1 MDLRQLAL
9 IALGIAGMVQ
19 PLQGYAETVAGSQS
33 KELRSKCK
41 NERPRSTEEFNE
53 VLAQA
58 KTNALR
64 TWAARKSVA
73 TSALFDENE
82 EKILANIDDY
92 FLNAQVDYS
101 CDKKSFR
108 LKVKGLVDVNKL
120 GLLGKAAPGQFS
132 APRSRMTAV
141 FLARKAKRV
150 KSFDQK
156 RTTIDEKTSFNE
168 GAESVATGGN
178 SASIEGYSNTKNV
191 QVSGG
196 SAIVRADNVEWV
208 VSRAGPLDAAVNET
222 FSSFGFRLI
231 DVSQVASRFPGFDLG
246 AFQQDFAFG
255 DDLSPA
261 TKNDA
266 FDAIAGKIPLLVI
279 ATVDLG
285 QKDIDPSSG
294 LQRVYATVS
303 GQVYNDD
310 GLFFNTIAAV
320 RPTQLFGLGPNE
332 TVAETNALVA
342 AAEAASQEI
351 VQQLNAAGIK

>member
-1 MDLRQLAL
+1 MKLKKLAL
-9 IALGIAGMVQ
+9 IAISISGMLL
-19 PLQGYAETVAGSQS
+19 PLHGYAETVTGSQN

-41 NERPRSTEEFNE
+41 NDRPRSTEEFNQ

-58 KTNALR
+58 KINALR
-64 TWAARKSVA
+64 TWAAGKSVA
-73 TSALFDENE
+73 TSTLFAENE
-82 EKILANIDDY
+82 QTILANIDDY
-92 FLNAQVDYS
+92 FLNAQVDYK
-101 CDKKSFR
+101 CKKKSFN
-108 LKVKGLVDVNKL
+108 LKVKGLVDVNRI
-120 GLLGKAAPGQFS
+120 GLLGKAAPAQFS
-132 APRSRMTAV
+132 GPRSRMTAV
-141 FLARKAKRV
+141 FLARKAKQV

-156 RTTIDEKTSFNE
+156 RTTVDETVTFNE
-168 GAESVATGGN
+168 GAESASTGGN
-178 SASIEGYSNTKNV
+178 SASIEGYTSTKNV

-196 SAIVRADNVEWV
+196 SAEVKSDDIEWA

-222 FSSFGFRLI
+222 FSSFGFRI
-231 DVSQVASRFPGFDLG
+231 VDVSQVASRFPGFDLD
-246 AFQQDFAFG
+246 AFQQDFAFS
-255 DDLSPA
+255 DDLSPS

-285 QKDIDPSSG
+285 QKDIDPVSG

-310 GLFFNTIAAV
+310 GLFYGTVASV

-342 AAEAASQEI
+342 AAEAASKEI
-351 VQQLNAAGIK
+351 VQQLNASGIQ